1 MSAYADDDELLEKIQ
16 SGKGDEDIY
25 TMFINLYPDLFLGG
39 TVPEE
44 IEQDT
49 ITGEND
55 VALAKATLWTYLID
69 EGRNANFTE

>member
-1 MSAYADDDELLEKIQ
+1 
-16 SGKGDEDIY
+16 
-25 TMFINLYPDLFLGG
+25 MFINLYPDLFLGG

-44 IEQDT
+44 IEQDS

-69 EGRNANFTE
+69 EGRNLNYTE

>member
-1 MSAYADDDELLEKIQ
+1 MSAYTDDDKLLEKIQ

-44 IEQDT
+44 IE
-49 ITGEND
+49 
-55 VALAKATLWTYLID
+55 
-69 EGRNANFTE
+69 